1 MGRADDRR
9 GKAAGS
15 RPKTSRQ
22 RRGTRIGLTLAAV
35 LTLAPAL
42 HAQPLVQ
49 PLPQASAGQALNAA
63 LARLARD
70 PRDLDALI
78 DAGKAA
84 LGMGDV
90 DAAVGFFARADQ
102 LSPNNM
108 RVKAGLAGALVRS
121 ENPFDA
127 IPLFAE
133 AEKAGALDPALI
145 ADRGLAYDLVGDN
158 ATAQRHY
165 RDSLA
170 LAPSDETTRRLAIS
184 QAIAGDRA
192 GMELT
197 LAPLL
202 QRQDKA
208 AWRTRTFALAI
219 LRKPEEAIAIA
230 DQTMPDDMAQ
240 SIAPYLRYMEKL
252 TPAQQAAAANLG
264 RFPRAAD
271 IGRDDPR
278 VAAYAGPRR
287 AGGVDGA
294 LVPAGKPLGRGR
306 PARLASDE
314 RASTLAP
321 DRTPPP
327 AFGADRT
334 APSVPAPTRQTTP
347 APALAVAAPPEP
359 RAAPARPVPATL
371 PAAASPAPVALVP
384 GGGFDLA
391 RVEGARQPAS
401 GSTATA
407 TATAT
412 AAAPTELPAV
422 PPASAAPG
430 PGAVPAPAVATPV
443 VQPVPR
449 APEPAPVVQ
458 PAQRAPEP
466 APPEPKPVVATV
478 TPTPQPAAVQPA
490 APKPAPKPAAL
501 APAPRRGLSEAFADL
516 AVASGPVTPAPGAVD
531 VRKLAAAKAKAAK
544 PVEPPKPVYPSR
556 VWVQVGTGRN
566 LAALGFTWKQL
577 VKDNPALFKGKSPS
591 TADWGRT
598 NRLLAGPFPS
608 QDAAEAWLAK
618 LKKAGLDAFLWLSEK
633 GEKVDDL

>member
-1 MGRADDRR
+1 MVKDRVHDRR
-9 GKAAGS
+9 ARAGGPG
-15 RPKTSRQ
+15 R
-22 RRGTRIGLTLAAV
+22 RIGPLHLPV
-35 LTLAPAL
+35 LTLALLTGVFAAGQGA
-42 HAQPLVQ
+42 AQPLVQ
-49 PLPQASAGQALNAA
+49 ALPQASAGQALNAA

-70 PRDLDALI
+70 PRDLEALI

-121 ENPFDA
+121 ENPYDA

-133 AEKAGALDPALI
+133 AEKAGALDPALM

-278 VAAYAGPRR
+278 VAAYSTPRR

-306 PARLASDE
+306 TGRLASDE
-314 RASTLAP
+314 RAGVPAP

-327 AFGADRT
+327 VFGADRT

-359 RAAPARPVPATL
+359 RPGPSRAPSAPSAL
-371 PAAASPAPVALVP
+371 PAAAPPAPVALVP

-391 RVEGARQPAS
+391 RVDSTRQPAP
-401 GSTATA
+401 
-407 TATAT
+407 
-412 AAAPTELPAV
+412 APASELPAV
-422 PPASAAPG
+422 ASSGGSPG
-430 PGAVPAPAVATPV
+430 PAVAPAPVQPAPA
-443 VQPVPR
+443 
-449 APEPAPVVQ
+449 PAPVVQ
-458 PAQRAPEP
+458 PTPPRPAPVVAAAP
-466 APPEPKPVVATV
+466 APP
-478 TPTPQPAAVQPA
+478 
-490 APKPAPKPAAL
+490 
-501 APAPRRGLSEAFADL
+501 APARPVPRKGLSEAFADL
-516 AVASGPVTPAPGAVD
+516 AVASGPVAPAPGAVD

-566 LAALGFTWKQL
+566 LSALGFTWKQL
-577 VKDNPALFKGKSPS
+577 VRDNPALFKGKSPS